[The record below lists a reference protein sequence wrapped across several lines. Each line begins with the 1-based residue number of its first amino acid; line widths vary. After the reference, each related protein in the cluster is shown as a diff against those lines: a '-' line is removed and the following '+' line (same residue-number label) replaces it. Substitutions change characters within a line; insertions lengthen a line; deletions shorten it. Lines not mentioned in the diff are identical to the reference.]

1 MQLQLTKP
9 IVFFDLETTG
19 LEIGSARIVEISMLK
34 ITADQQR
41 NLLTLLIHPEM
52 KIPAETTAIHGIT
65 DEDVKDKPTFRQSA
79 KRIAEFIGNADLAG
93 YNILR
98 FDLPLL
104 AEEFLRADI
113 LFDVSDREVIDI
125 QNIFHKMEPRNLA
138 AAYRFYCGKELIDA
152 HTAEADTIATYEVL
166 LSQIEKYKDVP
177 FDDKGTTKFPVVNN
191 MDALGE
197 FSVQKRFVDL
207 AGHIVKN
214 EKDIA
219 VFNFGKYKGQSV
231 EEVFNREPQYYDWI
245 NKSNFPEYT
254 KKICQQIYMKRFNNE
269 NFKII

>member
-1 MQLQLTKP
+1 MQLHLTKP

-34 ITADQQR
+34 ITADHQR
-41 NLLTLLIHPEM
+41 SLLTLLIHPEM
-52 KIPAETTAIHGIT
+52 KIPPETTTIHGIT
-65 DEDVKDKPTFRQSA
+65 DDDVKDKPSFRQSA

-104 AEEFLRADI
+104 AEEFLRAGI
-113 LFDVSDREVIDI
+113 LFDVTNRAVIDV
-125 QNIFHKMEPRNLA
+125 QNIFHKMEPRNLS
-138 AAYRFYCGKELIDA
+138 AAYRFYCGKELVDA
-152 HTAEADTIATYEVL
+152 HSAEADTIATYEVL
-166 LSQIEKYKDVP
+166 LAQIEKYKDTP
-177 FDDKGTTKFPVVNN
+177 YEEKGAKTIPVVNN
-191 MDALGE
+191 MEALGE
-197 FSVQKRFVDL
+197 FSVQKKFVDL
-207 AGHIVKN
+207 AGHIIKN
-214 EKDIA
+214 ELGIA
-219 VFNFGKYKGQSV
+219 VFNFGKFKGQPV

-254 KKICQQIYMKRFNNE
+254 KKICQQIYMKRFNND